1 MCLNH
6 QPHKH
11 RIEFLNLLNECW
23 YISPRYYFCIVP
35 HEEYKFDN
43 PIILKEN
50 RPSSIMEKSH
60 EWERVNDNHLSN
72 DIISLGD
79 PNYLELSFCTVVTE
93 SVMHSD
99 VFLSEK
105 TFKPLI
111 GLRPF
116 IILGD
121 GGLYDKLREWKFD
134 TFEDLFPDTSKG
146 QDKYWREG
154 TSDERI
160 NNVK

>member
-1 MCLNH
+1 MG
-6 QPHKH
+6 
-11 RIEFLNLLNECW
+11 
-23 YISPRYYFCIVP
+23 
-35 HEEYKFDN
+35 
-43 PIILKEN
+43 
-50 RPSSIMEKSH
+50 
-60 EWERVNDNHLSN
+60 VNDNHLAN

-79 PNYLELSFCTVVTE
+79 PNYWNKHFCAVVTE

-121 GGLYDKLREWKFD
+121 GGLYDKLKELM
-134 TFEDLFPDTSKG
+134 DLIHLKICSPKLTS
-146 QDKYWREG
+146 QRR
-154 TSDERI
+154 RI
-160 NNVK
+160 NTGDSE